1 MHSFQITKRLALAFA
16 IIVAATLSLTTS
28 AVWAHGGAS
37 VDTDQCRI
45 FVGPHLVHFTAYQ
58 PQLAGTTEYCD
69 AIPELG
75 PTTLVFDYEGK
86 ALRDMTVELE
96 ITKEPEGTRVA
107 YIAPSTHST
116 GTFNTTVNFTEP
128 SKYLAHVTLLNEG
141 TRVDA
146 HVPFKV
152 GSAKNAISTNM
163 LIVILVVLFTAL
175 YLLYLSN
182 PKFKGIVDGIIKK
195 NTTSA

>member
-1 MHSFQITKRLALAFA
+1 MRNFSCAKELILVVGIL
-16 IIVAATLSLTTS
+16 VSTLVPSSL
-28 AVWAHGGAS
+28 VWAHGGAS

-58 PQLAGTTEYCD
+58 PQLSGTTEYCN
-69 AIPELG
+69 AVPELG

-86 ALRDMTVELE
+86 ALREMTVELE
-96 ITKEPEGTRVA
+96 ITKEPEGTRIT
-107 YIAPSTHST
+107 YIPPAKHPT
-116 GTFNTTVNFTEP
+116 GTFNTSINFNEP

-141 TRVDA
+141 ERVDA

-152 GSAKNAISTNM
+152 GAAKGGVSMNM
-163 LIVILVVLFTAL
+163 LIVIGVVLVTAL

-182 PKFKGIVDGIIKK
+182 PKLKALVDGFSKK
-195 NTTSA
+195 TPAA